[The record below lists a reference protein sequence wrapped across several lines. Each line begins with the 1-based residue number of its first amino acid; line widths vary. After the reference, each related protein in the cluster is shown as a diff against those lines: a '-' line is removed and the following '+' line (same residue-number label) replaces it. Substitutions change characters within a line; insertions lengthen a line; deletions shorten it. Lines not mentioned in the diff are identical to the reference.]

1 VQEDNGW
8 ATSSTLYIYSHETEG
23 NLVRARRLE
32 EPPTNGSFGGRGA
45 MARIAA
51 YWLSILVPIFASAG
65 SPRPAV
71 TRRMKAKRL
80 SNSDFLDEFE
90 VRVANHHRLHARA
103 LEANLEFLVHVRAGR
118 RKNDPHAEDRMAH
131 PHAGLNRRIAV
142 H

>member
-1 VQEDNGW
+1 M
-8 ATSSTLYIYSHETEG
+8 YSHETEG

-32 EPPTNGSFGGRGA
+32 ERPTNGSFGGRGA
-45 MARIAA
+45 MARVAA
-51 YWLSILVPIFASAG
+51 HWRLSILLPIFASAG
-65 SPRPAV
+65 IPRPAA

-80 SNSDFLDEFE
+80 SRSDLLDEFE
-90 VRVANHHRLHARA
+90 VRVADHHRLHARA

-118 RKNDPHAEDRMAH
+118 RKNDAHAEDRMAH